1 MLGTEKRVVD
11 VDKEDKSEKMAAVTV
26 SDFVRYMF

>member
-11 VDKEDKSEKMAAVTV
+11 VDKEDKMKKLAAVTV
-26 SDFVRYMF
+26 SDFVSYMF